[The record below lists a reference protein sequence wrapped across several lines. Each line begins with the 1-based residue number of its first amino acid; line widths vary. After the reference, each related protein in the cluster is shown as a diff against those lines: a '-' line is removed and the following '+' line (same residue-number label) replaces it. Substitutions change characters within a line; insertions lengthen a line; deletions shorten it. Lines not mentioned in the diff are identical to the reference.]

1 MISNEFAA
9 ALVAASAEM
18 KHPKFD
24 RENSAFRQ
32 GGKVSRYA
40 SLTAVLDAVRPVF
53 AKHKIAV
60 MQGIRTEEGQ
70 LSITT
75 TLIHASG
82 AVITDAVT
90 VPIPS
95 NPQHAIALSTYYR
108 RAQLSAVA
116 GVAGEEDD
124 DGNTAAEAPQAPR
137 REIPDAE
144 LAERVEAVRRR
155 QGVEAAIS
163 GKKKPSGDLVSIT
176 GVVSKVYENPLPKG
190 GFVYKVQLED
200 GPKLTAWDNL
210 EGVTLIAVGK
220 QYEFRCTV
228 KDGKYG
234 VEHTV
239 KDFHEV
245 AAPNGVGEDI
255 PF

>member
-1 MISNEFAA
+1 MENCDFSK
-9 ALVAASAEM
+9 ALVAAAREM

-24 RENSAFRQ
+24 RVNAAFRQ
-32 GGKVSRYA
+32 GGQPSRYA
-40 SLTAVLDAVRPVF
+40 SLGALLDAVRPVY
-53 AKHKIAV
+53 AKHGIAV
-60 MQGIRTEEGQ
+60 VQSFGGSDGILRVTTELVHESGNLRTD
-70 LSITT
+70 SV
-75 TLIHASG
+75 S
-82 AVITDAVT
+82 
-90 VPIPS
+90 VPMPQ
-95 NPQHAIALSTYYR
+95 NPQQAMALATYFR
-108 RAQLSAVA
+108 RAQLSAIA
-116 GVAGEEDD
+116 GVVGDDDD
-124 DGNTAAEAPQAPR
+124 DGNTAAEEPQAPR

-245 AAPNGVGEDI
+245 AAPQGVGEDI